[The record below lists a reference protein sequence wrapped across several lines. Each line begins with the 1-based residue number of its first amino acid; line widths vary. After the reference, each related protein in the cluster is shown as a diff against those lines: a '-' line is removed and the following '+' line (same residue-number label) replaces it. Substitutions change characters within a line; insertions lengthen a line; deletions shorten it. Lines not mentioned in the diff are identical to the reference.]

1 MTAPGPAPCFVLA
14 ADDVLAPVL
23 VRFWADLVESHYRR
37 AGLTMTPTV
46 AAARVLALQ
55 MEDWQKTHGA
65 KVVD

>member
-1 MTAPGPAPCFVLA
+1 MATEPVFVLRGS
-14 ADDVLAPVL
+14 DVLAPVL

-37 AGLTMTPTV
+37 NGVTMTPKV

-65 KVVD
+65 TVAD